1 MKRFW
6 TQRLRPAL
14 LIAALSLALCA
25 CGGAPDYDQVK
36 LVNGQS
42 GDTLTLGMSRAS
54 VDALLLPQA
63 EGWTA
68 QETERSG
75 LTLVEYQGG
84 DLDPISVWFQDDQAV
99 YFSIGVT
106 SFPRTSDPVPDS
118 PWTLNGLGLGST
130 QEEVE
135 AALGFP
141 TMRGADLYTTPSP
154 ELFQLL
160 QYNYLSDGTLL
171 AADTGDEAFSAAF
184 FFQEGKVVLFGVFGP
199 GFDLSFRTDNAQDEA
214 AQEPETISSPMG
226 YRITIPAGCSY
237 GPLQDVSSFG
247 PLYQDLEGLR
257 IYRDGVEIC
266 GLIRLPFEDPQ
277 RLSAEGFTRA
287 DFDALLRPLLG
298 EGTENASYALRSSRY
313 GSFMME
319 LVLGQETSRHFFFP
333 GQSCFYDL
341 WHWDWDMTL
350 EEEHNFLGSFYCEE

>member
-6 TQRLRPAL
+6 TQCLRPAL
-14 LIAALSLALCA
+14 LIAALSLTLCA

-36 LVNGQS
+36 LVNSQN
-42 GDTLTLGMSRAS
+42 GDALTLGMSRAS
-54 VDALLLPQA
+54 VDALLLAQA

-68 QETERSG
+68 QETEHPN
-75 LTLVEYQGG
+75 LTLVDYQGG
-84 DLDPISVWFQDDQAV
+84 ALGSVSVWFQDDQAV
-99 YFSIGVT
+99 YFSVGVT

-118 PWTLNGLGLGST
+118 PWTLNGLGLGSS

-135 AALGFP
+135 AVLGYP
-141 TMRGADLYTTPSP
+141 TMRSADLYAAASP

-171 AADTGDEAFSAAF
+171 AADTGDEAFSVGF
-184 FFQEGKVVLFGVFGP
+184 FFQEGTVVLFGVFGP
-199 GFDLSFRTDNAQDEA
+199 SFDLSFRTDNAQDEA
-214 AQEPETISSPMG
+214 AQEPTPISSPMG

-237 GPLQDVSSFG
+237 EPLQDMSSFG

-257 IYRDGVEIC
+257 IYRGGTEIC
-266 GLIRLPFEDPQ
+266 GLIRLPFENPQ
-277 RLSAEGFTRA
+277 RLSTEGFTRA
-287 DFDALLRPLLG
+287 DFDTLFKPLLG
-298 EGTENASYALRSSRY
+298 EGIENASYALRSSRY

-333 GQSCFYDL
+333 GQSCFYDV
-341 WHWDWDMTL
+341 WHWDQAMTL